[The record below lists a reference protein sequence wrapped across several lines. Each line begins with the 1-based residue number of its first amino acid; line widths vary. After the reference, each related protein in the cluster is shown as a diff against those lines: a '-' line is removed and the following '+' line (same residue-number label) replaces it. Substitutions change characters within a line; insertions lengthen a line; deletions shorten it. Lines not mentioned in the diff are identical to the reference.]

1 MTDPETNSLQAN
13 AAAGGTI
20 HVILACVVPLLLMV
34 VFVVL
39 SPSPSFTYEGSLLG
53 NLSGEYWYCNT
64 AVLWF
69 GWRLGGE
76 TKFAHELPLKF
87 WLSSIVTFAIVSM
100 LFAQSVWLAADAAP
114 ANASPYATYYIQYVL
129 LTYLI
134 VYLGHRKIG
143 VKKDG

>member
-1 MTDPETNSLQAN
+1 MTEPKTELVRP
-13 AAAGGTI
+13 AAGNGALHT
-20 HVILACVVPLLLMV
+20 VLACVVPLLLMM

-39 SPSPSFTYEGSLLG
+39 SPVSPFTLDGSLLG
-53 NLSGEYWYCNT
+53 NLTGEFWYCNT

-76 TKFAHELPLKF
+76 TKFAHELPLKY
-87 WLSSIVTFAIVSM
+87 WLSAVVTFAITAM
-100 LFAQSVWLAADAAP
+100 LFAQSVWLAADASASH
-114 ANASPYATYYIQYVL
+114 ASPYATYYIQYVL

-143 VKKDG
+143 IKKDR